1 MQIGDASMTI
11 RHEQMEM
18 GMDLK
23 RAHVRK
29 RIKNDGEQSAYA
41 QSRRGNSRRINGQHH
56 EEAKRRREK
65 SPCREKGTAAS
76 RTEITVIE
84 GTLLNQEISGAVAPR
99 PGPCKYISRPCMSR

>member
-56 EEAKRRREK
+56 EEAKRRRGEERK
-65 SPCREKGTAAS
+65 AHAERKG
-76 RTEITVIE
+76 RQHH
-84 GTLLNQEISGAVAPR
+84 GQR
-99 PGPCKYISRPCMSR
+99 